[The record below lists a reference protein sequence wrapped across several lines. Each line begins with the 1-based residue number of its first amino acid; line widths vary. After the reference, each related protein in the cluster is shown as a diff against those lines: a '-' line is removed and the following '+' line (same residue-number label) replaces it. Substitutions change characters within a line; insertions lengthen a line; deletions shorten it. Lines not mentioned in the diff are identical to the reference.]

1 MERVAIRDQTGR
13 GPTQTGRG
21 KGVTQIGEH
30 ESKFV
35 LPNLRAEQLR
45 SWLSRKCQ
53 SDPDYAEGHI
63 SSIYFDTSD
72 FRLLNEKLASD
83 YLKTK
88 IRLRWYSSLAK
99 DVTFPTVFLEIKN
112 KIGSARQKKR
122 LALTV
127 ASKWIVSHDLE
138 DPAYLAFNH
147 EIARQGCSIAQS
159 LHPVLQI
166 SYRRSRYIDPLSG
179 ARLSLDCD
187 IHVARINRRMVN
199 DFRPWLLPVAVF
211 ECKEKTGIL
220 PDWLHQ
226 VNAFGGR
233 KAAFSK
239 YSECYAHIQQ
249 IIY

>member
-1 MERVAIRDQTGR
+1 MERVATKDQTGR
-13 GPTQTGRG
+13 GASQTGRG

-45 SWLSRKCQ
+45 SWLNRKCLP
-53 SDPDYAEGHI
+53 DPDYAEGLI

-88 IRLRWYSSLAK
+88 IRLRWYSNLAK
-99 DVTFPTVFLEIKN
+99 DVTYPTVFLEIKN

-127 ASKWIVSHDLE
+127 ASQWILGHGLE
-138 DPAYLAFNH
+138 DPAYLAFNQ
-147 EIARQGCSIAQS
+147 EVARQGCSLYQP

-179 ARLSLDCD
+179 ARLAVDGD

-199 DFRPWLLPVAVF
+199 DFRPSFLPVAVF

-220 PDWLHQ
+220 PDWLQQ